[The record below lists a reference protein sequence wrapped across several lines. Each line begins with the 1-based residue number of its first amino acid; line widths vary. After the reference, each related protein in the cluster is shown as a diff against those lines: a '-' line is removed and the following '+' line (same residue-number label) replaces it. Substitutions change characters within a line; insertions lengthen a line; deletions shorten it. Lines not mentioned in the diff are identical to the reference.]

1 MPQTLTLLTLVLA
14 FALPLLLTVW
24 WPGRRWQFAILLVGV
39 ILTGWCLIVSEAL
52 VHKYAHDADI
62 YERASM
68 GLPVTQA
75 EYMDDGVGDNAAALL
90 LGWIVPALGAGVG
103 WVVTAVRSRMSRA
116 RGFAVIAVASDGGSA
131 TA

>member
-14 FALPLLLTVW
+14 FTLPLLLTVW

-39 ILTGWCLIVSEAL
+39 ILSGWCLIVSEAL
-52 VHKYAHDADI
+52 VHKYARDADI
-62 YERASM
+62 YERASL

-90 LGWIVPALGAGVG
+90 LGWIVPALGAGLG
-103 WVVTAVRSRMSRA
+103 WAVTAVRSRASRA
-116 RGFAVIAVASDGGSA
+116 RGFPVVAVTSDGGSA
-131 TA
+131 AA

>member
-14 FALPLLLTVW
+14 FALPLLLTAW
-24 WPGRRWQFAILLVGV
+24 WPGRRWQFAILLIGV
-39 ILTGWCLIVSEAL
+39 ILSGWCLIVSEAL

-75 EYMDDGVGDNAAALL
+75 ESADDGVGDNAAALL

-103 WVVTAVRSRMSRA
+103 WLVTAVRSRASRA
-116 RGFAVIAVASDGGSA
+116 RGFPVGAVASDGGSA
-131 TA
+131 AA